1 MFNPVECFIAMRYTR
16 SERRNRFVSFGSLI
30 SMLGVGLGVTA
41 LITVLAVMNG
51 FENELRDRILGAT
64 AHISV
69 GARQGQ
75 MQQWQTLRKQV
86 LEVPRV
92 AAAAPYVTGEAMFR
106 RGESISGGMVRGV
119 LPQQEVRVSEL
130 REEVRYGTTDALQDG
145 QYRILLGRVLAQ
157 NLGVTVGDTV
167 DVLVPQALSSPLGLM
182 PRMRRFVVA
191 GLLSTGMYDFD
202 RSLAVTHIADAAR
215 LYSLGDGVSGLRL
228 RIKKKHLFDAPTIAQ
243 AVQDRLGPAYFALDW
258 TAQHGNFF
266 QALRTEKTVM
276 FVILALIVAVAAF
289 NIVATLVMAV
299 VEKRGDIAILRTIGL
314 SPYSIM
320 AIFVLQGVVI
330 TCIGVACG
338 VMGGII
344 LSDHINAVANFL
356 EHTFQLRLVP
366 ADVYGIGSLPSRL
379 KAGDVLRIVALALG
393 LGLLAT
399 LYPAWRAAM
408 GQPAEAL
415 RYE

>member
-1 MFNPVECFIAMRYTR
+1 MFNPVECFIALRYTR

-75 MQQWQTLRKQV
+75 VQHWQDLRKQV

-106 RGESISGGMVRGV
+106 RRESISGGMVRGV

-130 REEVRYGTTDALQDG
+130 RAEVQYGTTDALQDG

-157 NLGVTVGDTV
+157 NLGATVGDTV

-202 RSLAVTHIADAAR
+202 RSLAVAHITDAAR
-215 LYSLGDGVSGLRL
+215 LYSLGEGVSGLRL
-228 RIKKKHLFDAPTIAQ
+228 RIKKKHLFDAPAIAQ
-243 AVQDRLGPAYFALDW
+243 AVQDRLGPAYYALDW

-356 EHTFQLRLVP
+356 ERTMQLRLVP

-379 KAGDVLRIVALALG
+379 EVRDVLRIVALALG
-393 LGLLAT
+393 LGLVAT
-399 LYPAWRAAM
+399 LYPAWRAAT

>member
-1 MFNPVECFIAMRYTR
+1 MFNPVECFIALRYTR

-69 GARQGQ
+69 GFREGS
-75 MQQWQTLRKQV
+75 MTQWQAVRKQV
-86 LEVPRV
+86 LGVPRV
-92 AAAAPYVTGEAMFR
+92 AAAAPYVSGEAMFR
-106 RGESISGGMVRGV
+106 HGTAISGGMVRGV
-119 LPQQEVRVSEL
+119 LPELEARVSSL
-130 REEVRYGTTDALQDG
+130 REEMQQGTTDALQDG
-145 QYRILLGRVLAQ
+145 QYRIVLGRLLAQ
-157 NLGVTVGDTV
+157 NLGVTIGDTV

-202 RSLAVTHIADAAR
+202 RSLAISHMADASR

-228 RIKKKHLFDAPTIAQ
+228 RIKKKNLFNAPAIAQ
-243 AVQDRLGPAYFALDW
+243 AVQERLGPAYFALDW

-320 AIFVLQGVVI
+320 VIFMLQGAIIACVGVFLGVV
-330 TCIGVACG
+330 
-338 VMGGII
+338 GGIV

-366 ADVYGIGSLPSRL
+366 ADVYGIGSLPSQLEFR
-379 KAGDVLRIVALALG
+379 DVLRIVALALG

>member
-1 MFNPVECFIAMRYTR
+1 
-16 SERRNRFVSFGSLI
+16 
-30 SMLGVGLGVTA
+30 
-41 LITVLAVMNG
+41 
-51 FENELRDRILGAT
+51 
-64 AHISV
+64 
-69 GARQGQ
+69 
-75 MQQWQTLRKQV
+75 
-86 LEVPRV
+86 
-92 AAAAPYVTGEAMFR
+92 
-106 RGESISGGMVRGV
+106 
-119 LPQQEVRVSEL
+119 
-130 REEVRYGTTDALQDG
+130 
-145 QYRILLGRVLAQ
+145 
-157 NLGVTVGDTV
+157 
-167 DVLVPQALSSPLGLM
+167 
-182 PRMRRFVVA
+182 
-191 GLLSTGMYDFD
+191 
-202 RSLAVTHIADAAR
+202 
-215 LYSLGDGVSGLRL
+215 
-228 RIKKKHLFDAPTIAQ
+228 
-243 AVQDRLGPAYFALDW
+243 VQDHLGPAYFALDW

-320 AIFVLQGVVI
+320 AIFVLQGVLI
-330 TCIGVACG
+330 TCIGVVLG
-338 VMGGII
+338 VVGGIV

-379 KAGDVLRIVALALG
+379 EASDVLRIVALALG